1 MPIRR
6 LFPTLS
12 RESQWPKV
20 GLFKPSKVA
29 FQVPFFPFFPVFLP
43 LTASVLRGGF
53 AYADAMQLTPQL
65 PSSNGLFPITSC
77 VPGKSLWVRQ

>member
-1 MPIRR
+1 M
-6 LFPTLS
+6 F
-12 RESQWPKV
+12 

-29 FQVPFFPFFPVFLP
+29 LQVPFFPIFPSLSATYGVG
-43 LTASVLRGGF
+43 TARRFF